1 MEERSK
7 TLKNVAVTLAL
18 LALAALVVAELVV
31 NLIGVR
37 T

>member
-18 LALAALVVAELVV
+18 LALAALVVAELVI